1 MEAVT
6 GGANV
11 RCLLQRWSWPAA
23 FPESREEIIQAIS
36 SLVIRSDSE
45 WGWLR
50 DGREAVRRHG
60 GIMVIR

>member
-6 GGANV
+6 GGANF

-45 WGWLR
+45 WGVALR
-50 DGREAVRRHG
+50 W
-60 GIMVIR
+60 